1 MSETPYLIAVI
12 AVMTAATF
20 LTRVLPFILLRNMA
34 DHPLLLF
41 LGRYTPPAIMT
52 ILVLYSLRGIDLTT
66 APFGA
71 AELIASLVTVTLH
84 LWLHHAL
91 LSIFCGTA
99 FYMLMVQ
106 SGFFI

>member
-1 MSETPYLIAVI
+1 MSGATYLIAVI

-20 LTRVLPFILLRNMA
+20 LTRVTPFVLLRNMA

-52 ILVLYSLRGIDLTT
+52 ILVLYSLREINLTT

-71 AELIASLVTVTLH
+71 PELIASLITVP
-84 LWLHHAL
+84 A
-91 LSIFCGTA
+91 GTTGIRSSVCMISPTYWSRA
-99 FYMLMVQ
+99 PRRPP
-106 SGFFI
+106 G

>member
-1 MSETPYLIAVI
+1 MSGTTYLIAVI

-20 LTRVLPFILLRNMA
+20 LTRVLPFALLRNMA

-52 ILVLYSLRGIDLTT
+52 ILVLYSLREIDLTH

-71 AELIASLVTVTLH
+71 AELIASLITVTLH
-84 LWLHHAL
+84 LWLRHTL
-91 LSIFCGTA
+91 LSIFSGTA
-99 FYMLMVQ
+99 FYMFVVQ